1 MGTALTYR
9 IPDGMGRMRP
19 GLHLV
24 DTQDSPTPATLL
36 SLEAQP
42 YALMEGDELLI
53 AVDGGP
59 TVAVVFDPHDFV
71 DITEATAIE
80 VALVL
85 ATSLNATAV
94 EEDGHVRIVS
104 NTTGLTSSLQI
115 RGGRAQS
122 VLVFGTG
129 LAQGTQGQWS
139 MVLGHEAPGEVWTM
153 ENGDH
158 VTVRQFGEFDDTLA
172 IRIRGEVLFRG
183 GPDDFQWRVGA
194 STAGWTEWIEDR
206 GQDVPGWPRRM
217 SLNDIVLNV
226 AGLAGIW
233 NFDLIL
239 ELLGPGGTP
248 TDIEIPVAWL
258 DFVSFETAPGDIFLG
273 NRLPYPD
280 QIAIPAANPSLRFSI
295 ITTTVSSIDTSTV
308 EILVNGQVA
317 FQSGAFVAPFDGPL
331 SSVVDPAG
339 PASRSA
345 DFVVDLTGVLSL
357 ASEQPVTVLVNA
369 QTFAG
374 AALADQYTY
383 ITADTMP
390 PSLTSVVPIDLL
402 HALVTFSEPVKMSG
416 TGTALDPTA
425 YTVTSAS
432 APAVPLT
439 VIAVETVGVS
449 TVLVTF
455 DQAQTMGAHYVL
467 HAEGVEDLQGNA
479 VNDITVEW
487 VGYRP
492 PQPAGRRFRL
502 WDFITNFH
510 KAADITRDLR
520 KIILCFQ
527 DISDHLLALIDEWPS
542 VWDIDRAP
550 EPLLD
555 VILAELGNPFQFSM
569 DLGTKRRLVGLLTTV
584 YRQKGTAAGIINVVR
599 FFLGLDISITPVNI
613 RENFWLV
620 GFNYLGVNTFVA
632 PGKGD
637 PAWYSFWIDS
647 PVLLTDEQR
656 EQIFSIADY
665 MKPAHEH
672 ILGIRE
678 PGGIITQ
685 TDYWRLGYG
694 NLGVSTYIG

>member
-42 YALMEGDELLI
+42 YAFMEGDELLI

-71 DITEATAIE
+71 DITEATAAE

-85 ATSLNATAV
+85 VTYLNVTAI

-139 MVLGHEAPGEVWTM
+139 MVLGHEAPGEVWSL

-158 VTVRQFGEFDDTLA
+158 VTVRQIQDYDDALTVRL
-172 IRIRGEVLFRG
+172 RGEVLFRG
-183 GPDDFQWRVGA
+183 GPVG
-194 STAGWTEWIEDR
+194 TRWTTGARTGGILEFIEDR
-206 GQDVPGWPRRM
+206 GQDVAGWPRRM
-217 SLNDIVLNV
+217 SLNDVVLNV
-226 AGLAGIW
+226 ASLGSTNL
-233 NFDLIL
+233 DLVL
-239 ELLGPGGTP
+239 ELSNTLGTP
-248 TDIEIPVAWL
+248 ADIELPVVWFDWL
-258 DFVSFETAPGDIFLG
+258 NFETISGVFLG
-273 NRLPYPD
+273 NRLPYPE

-295 ITTTVSSIDTSTV
+295 VNTTLSPLDITTT
-308 EILVNGQVA
+308 EILINGQVA
-317 FQSGAFVAPFDGPL
+317 FQNGAFVAPFDGVL
-331 SSVVDPAG
+331 STFVDPAG
-339 PASRSA
+339 PAGRNI
-345 DFVVDLTGVLSL
+345 DFVVDLTGMAPLS
-357 ASEQPVTVLVNA
+357 SEQPVTILVNS
-369 QTFAG
+369 QTLAG
-374 AALADQYTY
+374 TTLADQYTY

-449 TVLVTF
+449 TVLITF

-467 HAEGVEDLQGNA
+467 QAEGVEDLQGNA
-479 VNDITVEW
+479 VNAITVEW

-520 KIILCFQ
+520 KVILCFQ